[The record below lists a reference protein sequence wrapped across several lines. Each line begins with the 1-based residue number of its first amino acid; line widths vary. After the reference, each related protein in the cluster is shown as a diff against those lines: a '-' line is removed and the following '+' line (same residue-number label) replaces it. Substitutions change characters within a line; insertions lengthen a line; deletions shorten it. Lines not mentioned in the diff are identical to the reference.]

1 MAQKDII
8 LKGRQELEHEDT
20 QADIIRPAVDIFE
33 AKQGLTL
40 VADMPGVAKE
50 DLSIDIDKGFL
61 TIRGQAKSKL
71 TGEQL
76 SQEFL
81 PGNYYRQFHVPNEID
96 ASSISAEM
104 DNGVLTLHLPKTE
117 AAKPRRIEIT

>member
-8 LKGRQELEHEDT
+8 LKGQHELEHEHT
-20 QADIIRPAVDIFE
+20 QESIIRPAVDIFE
-33 AKQGLTL
+33 SKQGLTL
-40 VADMPGVAKE
+40 VADIPGVAKE

-61 TIRGQAKSKL
+61 TIKGRAKSKL
-71 TGEQL
+71 TGEQVR
-76 SQEFL
+76 QEFL
-81 PGNYYRQFHVPNEID
+81 PGNYYRQFHLPDEID
-96 ASSISAEM
+96 ASKISADM